1 MFNLDACRER
11 ERERERERGME
22 REREGEMGAD
32 MNWLLML
39 DFILSNGDS
48 RETKEVILF
57 TSVAFD
63 VFQNK

>member
-1 MFNLDACRER
+1 
-11 ERERERERGME
+11 ME
-22 REREGEMGAD
+22 REREGEMGVG